1 MLDVQ
6 TTLGPVR
13 GFIDTHPISEVSNA
27 NKPTGSES
35 PIRKW
40 LGIPFA
46 QCERWSYG
54 CPPQPWTESRE
65 CYEFGPA
72 PPQPASA
79 MTAIWSNAGV
89 IMRKIPFSDTECL
102 NLNVFAPEHG
112 ENLPVMIWIYGGAF
126 RNGSSSLSSL
136 GDPTE
141 IIRHF
146 PNVIVVTGN
155 HRVNLTGFIDHPDL
169 RSTDPQGRSGNYGIH
184 DQQLLIR
191 WVVDN
196 VQRFGGDP
204 KNITVFGE
212 SAGAMGAAVHMTLE
226 GSKGVKRYILQSGTA
241 DVVAVKSDDQI
252 WPQLVKY
259 CGVDENL
266 DAREKVPLE
275 KLMEALINH
284 PQWRYIPSL
293 GSIIPSHPSKKIAG
307 GGINDD
313 IEDIILG
320 YNTDE
325 GSLFGR
331 GAMYNLT
338 ELDSM
343 NKFLAPFPPPVAS
356 AIQKMYPGLPNDGRD
371 MRESHRVEADLI
383 ADFIFIT
390 PTILL
395 ARHLAAAREK
405 ERKGPTVRLY
415 KFDHIMA
422 WLKNHMEQTQ
432 MYHLELPSIFLQKQ
446 CFKRHPSVNEIDWK
460 LSLAMTSLWI
470 QFSVNGDPKDW
481 PPYQGE
487 GGSIMY
493 FGYDNGEVEKEESS
507 GERTLL
513 NEENG
518 RKAALQL
525 WSMVFTGRNTML
537 KGKIINEGTLS
548 KYLMS
553 CMTSNLTN
561 TNKMID
567 TMDGA
572 IVKQLTNLNKEVMKG
587 VEQSVALK
595 MCKTLTSLEWSLAS
609 THYLSLIEYKDGG
622 SADH

>member
-313 IEDIILG
+313 IEDIIL
-320 YNTDE
+320 
-325 GSLFGR
+325 
-331 GAMYNLT
+331 
-338 ELDSM
+338 
-343 NKFLAPFPPPVAS
+343 
-356 AIQKMYPGLPNDGRD
+356 
-371 MRESHRVEADLI
+371 
-383 ADFIFIT
+383 
-390 PTILL
+390 
-395 ARHLAAAREK
+395 
-405 ERKGPTVRLY
+405 VRLY

-446 CFKRHPSVNEIDWK
+446 CFKRHPSINEIDWK
-460 LSLAMTSLWI
+460 LSLSMASLWI
-470 QFSVNGDPKDW
+470 QFTINGDPKDW
-481 PPYQGE
+481 PLYQGE
-487 GGSIMY
+487 GGSIMH

-507 GERTLL
+507 GKRILL
-513 NEENG
+513 DEENG

-525 WSMVFTGRNTML
+525 WSMVFTGRNTMV
-537 KGKIINEGTLS
+537 I
-548 KYLMS
+548 
-553 CMTSNLTN
+553 
-561 TNKMID
+561 
-567 TMDGA
+567 
-572 IVKQLTNLNKEVMKG
+572 
-587 VEQSVALK
+587 
-595 MCKTLTSLEWSLAS
+595 
-609 THYLSLIEYKDGG
+609 
-622 SADH
+622 